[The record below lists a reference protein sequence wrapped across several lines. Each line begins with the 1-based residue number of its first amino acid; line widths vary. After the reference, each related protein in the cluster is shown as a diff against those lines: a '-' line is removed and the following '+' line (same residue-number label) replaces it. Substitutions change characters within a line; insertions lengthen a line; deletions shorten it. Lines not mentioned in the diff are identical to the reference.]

1 MSWDKLKVIL
11 GVITSII
18 FLVGIIVAVE
28 SYFAK
33 NKDVETV
40 VEKLEK
46 NDELIQQRVDISII
60 DDQIFQQEQ
69 QIYRIKDLTSIE
81 RIEKPMTPVEKEILD
96 KNKKRLEELKQRRE
110 KKIERYE
117 QK

>member
-18 FLVGIIVAVE
+18 FLIGIVIVVE

-33 NKDVETV
+33 NEDVETV

-46 NDELIQQRVDISII
+46 NDELIHQRLDLGII

-81 RIEKPMTPVEKEILD
+81 RKVKPMTPVEKEVLD
-96 KNKKRLEELKQRRE
+96 KNEKRLEELKQRRE